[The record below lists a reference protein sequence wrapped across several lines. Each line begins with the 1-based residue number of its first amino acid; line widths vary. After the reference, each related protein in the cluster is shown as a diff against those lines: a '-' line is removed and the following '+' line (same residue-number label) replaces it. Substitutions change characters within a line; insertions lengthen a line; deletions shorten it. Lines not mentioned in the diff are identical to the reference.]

1 MSGDN
6 GVYKSNLIYY
16 VKEQELRFDQR
27 HLRADD
33 FIEKLIAILVKFSQ

>member
-6 GVYKSNLIYY
+6 IVYKSNLIYY

-27 HLRADD
+27 HLSADD